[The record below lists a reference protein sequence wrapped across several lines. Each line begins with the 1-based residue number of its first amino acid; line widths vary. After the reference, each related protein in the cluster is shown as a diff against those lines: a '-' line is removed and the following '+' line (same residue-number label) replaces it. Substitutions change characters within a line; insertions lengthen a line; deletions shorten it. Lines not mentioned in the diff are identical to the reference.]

1 MPRFCRNSL
10 IILMLLVIPLPV
22 HAISHIRDADA
33 VITMRNGKPCFSYP
47 QDEEIR
53 KRPYSFSYLDVSKN
67 GPIGGGGW
75 VIQIASPDGKG
86 LLEPNS
92 PETCVEYGVL
102 NPGMKVWQTAEPL
115 VFDTPYRVLIRVTE
129 PVGGHHSYVRG
140 YLSNF
145 CLIRNEK
152 GETVLVAAS
161 GDGKGAWRCLKRGEK
176 PGRGFWERLFG
187 K

>member
-1 MPRFCRNSL
+1 ML
-10 IILMLLVIPLPV
+10 ILIAPLPV
-22 HAISHIRDADA
+22 HAISSIRDADA

-67 GPIGGGGW
+67 GPVGGGGW
-75 VIQIASPDGKG
+75 VIQIASPDRKG
-86 LLEPNS
+86 LLEPDS
-92 PETCVEYGVL
+92 PKTCVEYGIL
-102 NPGMKVWQTAEPL
+102 NPGMEVWQEPEPL
-115 VFDTPYRVLIRVTE
+115 LFDTHYRVLIRVTARDRDGISE
-129 PVGGHHSYVRG
+129 RR

-145 CLIRNEK
+145 CLTRDEK

-161 GDGKGAWRCLKRGEK
+161 GGGKGEWRCLKPGEK
-176 PGRGFWERLFG
+176 PKRSFWERLFG